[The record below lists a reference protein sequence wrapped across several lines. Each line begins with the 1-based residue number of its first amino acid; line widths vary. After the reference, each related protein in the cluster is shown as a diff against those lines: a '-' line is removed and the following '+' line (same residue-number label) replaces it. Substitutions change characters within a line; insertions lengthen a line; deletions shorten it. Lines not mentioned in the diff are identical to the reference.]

1 MKTKKKYLFY
11 LLNFISMVL
20 ILLTK
25 TSFHDMA
32 TELVDKI
39 VISIILLNFVVFTFI
54 FKNKMLLYISI
65 LLFIYIIFTIS
76 YNEEM
81 DSYFYRIGRFFGV
94 GKLENET
101 ISKFLQSYSFIC
113 FFASLLLEIIFFVK
127 IIYEKV
133 KVKKES

>member
-1 MKTKKKYLFY
+1 
-11 LLNFISMVL
+11 MVL

-25 TSFHDMA
+25 TSFHDIA

-39 VISIILLNFVVFTFI
+39 VISIILLNLVVFTFI
-54 FKNKMLLYISI
+54 FKNKMLIYISI
-65 LLFIYIIFTIS
+65 LLFVYIIFTIS

-113 FFASLLLEIIFFVK
+113 FFASLLLEIIFLIKTVYRK
-127 IIYEKV
+127 T
-133 KVKKES
+133 VKKD

>member
-1 MKTKKKYLFY
+1 
-11 LLNFISMVL
+11 MVL

-25 TSFHDMA
+25 TSFHDMV

-39 VISIILLNFVVFTFI
+39 VISLILLNLVLFTFI
-54 FKNKMLLYISI
+54 FKNKMLMYISI

-94 GKLENET
+94 GKSENEV

-113 FFASLLLEIIFFVK
+113 FFASLLLEIIFLIKTVYRK
-127 IIYEKV
+127 I
-133 KVKKES
+133 VKKD